1 MSNVVSGNTGSSC
14 QDLKVN
20 RINEA
25 YSKLRISGLT
35 VLPSAE
41 DLELALTR
49 LENMMSEL
57 SGTRNICL
65 NYNFEDCPDPNS
77 VTNIPNWSKDGISS
91 LLATR
96 LIPDF
101 NKMVPAQLMAQAASS
116 ISSISGRV
124 MRDKLR
130 QVQYPDRMPVGS
142 GNYRYPRWAR
152 FYRQEV
158 LPPNNCSTNPI
169 KVGETKNYTISF
181 SQEMEKGESI
191 IDFYTDVSDGLTID
205 NEVVIGL
212 DIDYSITA
220 ISLAF
225 TGANRT
231 IGGAWQAVRF
241 TINTDAGRTL
251 IKDVNFEVVDL
262 QEIANVV

>member
-1 MSNVVSGNTGSSC
+1 MAIVATNNSPGDC

-20 RINEA
+20 RISEA

-49 LENMMSEL
+49 LENIMSEL
-57 SGTRNICL
+57 EGTRNICL
-65 NYNFEDCPDPNS
+65 NYNFEDAPDPNS
-77 VTNIPNWSKDGISS
+77 VTNIPRWSKEGISS

-101 NKMVPAQLMAQAASS
+101 NKMVPPQLSAQAASS

-130 QVQYPDRMPVGS
+130 QVQYPDRQPIGS

-152 FYRQEV
+152 FYRHEI

-181 SQEMEKGESI
+181 CQEMEKNESI
-191 IDFYTDVSDGLTID
+191 IDFSTDVSDGLTID

-212 DIDYSITA
+212 DIDYTITA
-220 ISLAF
+220 VSTA
-225 TGANRT
+225 TDGV
-231 IGGAWQAVRF
+231 WQRVRF
-241 TINTDAGRTL
+241 TVNTDEGRTL
-251 IKDVNFEVVDL
+251 MKDVNFEVCHP
-262 QEIANVV
+262 QEIR